1 MNKIYELIKRA
12 DKNGL
17 LNVGGWHRNFLD
29 VYISGYEWKRFNTF
43 TDEELEELKVFQKDM
58 RKALDEID
66 KMRYE
71 RYSNGKATREDMVR
85 LLDADILSNEKQWG
99 YDYLYTKWAREHK
112 KKALYAYDNHLEPVD
127 VGKVDSCY
135 RNGYDYETYLYTDGT
150 LRTSMYA
157 AY

>member
-17 LNVGGWHRNFLD
+17 LYHAGWHRNFLD
-29 VYISGYEWKRFNTF
+29 IYISDYEWFKTF
-43 TDEELEELKVFQKDM
+43 TDEELEELKAFQEDM
-58 RKALDEID
+58 RKALDEIH

-71 RYSNGKATREDMVR
+71 RYSNGTATREDMVR
-85 LLDADILSNEKQWG
+85 LLDAEIFSNEEQWG
-99 YDYLYTKWAREHK
+99 HDYIYTEWAREHK

-127 VGKVDSCY
+127 VGKVDSLY
-135 RNGYDYETYLYTDGT
+135 RDGYDYETYLYTDGT
-150 LRTSMYA
+150 LKTSIYA